1 MKDAERQVREALHRA
16 SVPEESQA
24 EARAWRLIEAAY
36 AERGRRRSSHRLRNR
51 VLELALVLALAVA
64 VISPAG
70 ASVRHWV
77 ANTVDPGIR
86 RARPALTSL
95 PSGGSL
101 LVDSAKGSWVVA
113 ADGSKRLLGD
123 YEEASWSPH
132 GLYVVATTRRE
143 LTALEPDGTVRWSLS
158 RRGPLRLARWNGPDG
173 YRIAYLSHGN
183 LRVIDGDGTGDRL
196 LARAVADG
204 AAPAW
209 KPGPAHLL
217 AYAEPGGGV
226 VVRSADTGA
235 VIFTAPTPREVFEL
249 RWTAAG
255 LLVATAR
262 EVELIGAGGGSRW
275 HWRPSPG
282 SHLTA
287 VAARE
292 HGAIAVVTQTH
303 RTSTLSL
310 VRRSGG
316 TERLFTGPGGFSAVE
331 WSPDGAW
338 LLLSWRTADQW
349 IFLNPDRPRRIRA
362 ISQISEQFDP
372 GAPGVP
378 QTRFPRPAGW
388 CCSR

>member
-1 MKDAERQVREALHRA
+1 MKDAERRVREALRQM
-16 SVPEESQA
+16 SVPEEGEA
-24 EARAWRLIEAAY
+24 EARAWRVVEAAY
-36 AERGRRRSSHRLRNR
+36 ADRAELHSPHRLRNR
-51 VLELALVLALAVA
+51 ALQLALVLALAVA

-77 ANTVDPGIR
+77 AESVDPGVK
-86 RARPALTSL
+86 RARPALASL

-132 GLYVVATTRRE
+132 GLYVVATTQRE

-183 LRVIDGDGTGDRL
+183 LRVVDGDGTDDRL
-196 LARAVADG
+196 LARAVADR

-209 KPGPAHLL
+209 KPGPQHLL
-217 AYAEPGGGV
+217 AYAERGGGV
-226 VVRSADTGA
+226 VVRNADTGA
-235 VIFTAPTPREVFEL
+235 VVFAAPTPPEAFDL

-255 LLVATAR
+255 LLVATGR
-262 EVELIGAGGGSRW
+262 ELELIGAEGRPRW
-275 HWRPSPG
+275 RWRPPAG

-287 VAARE
+287 IASRGR
-292 HGAIAVVTQTH
+292 GAIAVVTQTH

-310 VRRSGG
+310 VRRIAG
-316 TERLFTGPGGFSAVE
+316 TEQLFSGPGGFSTVE

-372 GAPGVP
+372 GAPPVP
-378 QTRFPRPAGW
+378 QTRFPNPGGW